1 MVRAV
6 NAGTGTA
13 AALPGVDVAGKTGTA
28 ELGRLEPGRGGP
40 PGAVAEQKVDAWFL
54 AFAPASDPKLAV
66 AAMVVD
72 AGGDGGAVAAPIVRE
87 VLATGVGVG

>member
-1 MVRAV
+1 
-6 NAGTGTA
+6 
-13 AALPGVDVAGKTGTA
+13 
-28 ELGRLEPGRGGP
+28 
-40 PGAVAEQKVDAWFL
+40 VAEQKVDAWFL

-72 AGGDGGAVAAPIVRE
+72 AGGDGGAVAAQIVRE